1 MRPCGALLP
10 PRGFGRTRRPRDVVA
25 RGSEG
30 FMFCH
35 QHATG
40 MVRVLLVRMPY
51 LGEIGRQEGVG
62 LVWFVRRLGIGSL
75 TVAIAIATGIAT
87 MLL

>member
-1 MRPCGALLP
+1 
-10 PRGFGRTRRPRDVVA
+10 
-25 RGSEG
+25 
-30 FMFCH
+30 
-35 QHATG
+35 

-75 TVAIAIATGIAT
+75 TVAITIATGIAT
-87 MLL
+87 ILL